1 MDLLLCETGNGGDFI
16 FASNDF
22 KLTDGFSNQVY
33 LGWFGGN
40 IGGEE
45 RDREDAPQSEQRS
58 DWIGND
64 LFFEADL
71 DFKFNSELET
81 LLNKSVLNSS
91 QVIIIEETANHDL
104 DFMAD
109 FGAVSI
115 EAEIQDLDRIKINAK
130 IIEPDNSGN
139 KTFSFIW
146 DSTKNEADCLCS
158 GYVKKPEII
167 PAGINY
173 EPSEY
178 EGSEYEI

>member
-16 FASNDF
+16 FENKDL

-45 RDREDAPQSEQRS
+45 RDREDSPQSEQRT
-58 DWIGND
+58 DWFGNS
-64 LFFEADL
+64 LLFEADL
-71 DFKFNSELET
+71 EFYLNSELET

-91 QVIIIEETANHDL
+91 QLIIIEETANFDL
-104 DFMAD
+104 GFMGD
-109 FGAVSI
+109 FGEVSI
-115 EAEIQDLDRIKINAK
+115 EAEIQDLDKIKINAK
-130 IIEPDNSGN
+130 IIEPDNDEN

-158 GYVKKPEII
+158 GYVEKPDF
-167 PAGINY
+167 P
-173 EPSEY
+173 EPGDYLLNEY
-178 EGSEYEI
+178 DGDEYTN